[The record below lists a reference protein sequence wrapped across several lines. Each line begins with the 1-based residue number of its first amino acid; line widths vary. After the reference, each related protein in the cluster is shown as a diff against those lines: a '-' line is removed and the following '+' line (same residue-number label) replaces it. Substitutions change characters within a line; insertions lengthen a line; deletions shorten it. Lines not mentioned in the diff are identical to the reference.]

1 MGPEQTAPW
10 GWILSTL
17 VVRFVAVLV
26 VLLVLGFGISL
37 SAKLI
42 SKLPGSEK

>member
-17 VVRFVAVLV
+17 AVRFIAVLV
-26 VLLVLGFGISL
+26 VLIVLGFGISL
-37 SAKLI
+37 SAKII
-42 SKLPGSEK
+42 SKLPGGD

>member
-1 MGPEQTAPW
+1 MGLEQTAPW

-17 VVRFVAVLV
+17 FVRFIAVLV
-26 VLLVLGFGISL
+26 VLVILGLGISV

-42 SKLPGSEK
+42 SKLPGGK